1 MFRSIWEALSGK
13 GKEGDTVAKRRAAEK
28 PPEPTK
34 PATAGAASA
43 ETHVNGVPKN
53 GPPRGAVTPEAIRM
67 RAYLK
72 WEAAGKPKGQ
82 DDRFWHEAEKEL
94 QQGG

>member
-1 MFRSIWEALSGK
+1 MFQSIWQALSGK

-28 PPEPTK
+28 PPEPAKT
-34 PATAGAASA
+34 ASAGAAST
-43 ETHVNGVPKN
+43 ETPLNGAPKN
-53 GPPRGAVTPEAIRM
+53 GQLRPVSLEAIRM